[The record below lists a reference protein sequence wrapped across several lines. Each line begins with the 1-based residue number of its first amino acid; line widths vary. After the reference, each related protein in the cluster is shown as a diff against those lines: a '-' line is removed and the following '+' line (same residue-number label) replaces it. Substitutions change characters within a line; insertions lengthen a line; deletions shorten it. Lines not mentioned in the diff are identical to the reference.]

1 MSSNPAFDIFEEIC
15 VELRDQDES
24 VLIDDDFSPANL
36 QAIKGWAQEIVGS
49 KAVAKALIYLTKHF
63 EARGSVLPFS
73 YDPNTGRLAVLNRG
87 YAVLNR
93 RYIDFVSNA
102 QEQRSVPKESRD
114 FEIATSKHLASR
126 LTGIVRRVGWPR
138 KKFKSAKKFAAYLIQ
153 EFAFRK
159 GVIGGHDRDGGLDIL
174 WFPPL
179 GAFPFRSM
187 VSIQCKN
194 SLYDREQGLQSV
206 GRAKQ
211 TLRRHS
217 HAGAEENHLH
227 CVVYNDYID
236 ERLMRHSRD
245 AGFIPLGLSDLAPLT
260 TAVSVDQ
267 L

>member
-1 MSSNPAFDIFEEIC
+1 MRSNPVFDIFEEIC

-24 VLIDDDFSPANL
+24 VLTDDDFSAATV
-36 QAIKGWAQEIVGS
+36 QAIKTWSQEAVTDKAIA
-49 KAVAKALIYLTKHF
+49 KAVSYLGTHF
-63 EARGSVLPFS
+63 EARGSILPFT
-73 YDPNTGRLAVLNRG
+73 YDPSTGTAKVINRG
-87 YAVLNR
+87 Y
-93 RYIDFVSNA
+93 IDFIANA
-102 QEQRSVPKESRD
+102 QEQRSVPKDSRD
-114 FEIATSKHLASR
+114 FEIATSGQLAYR

-138 KKFKSAKKFAAYLIQ
+138 TKLKTSKKFAAYLIQ

-159 GVIGGHDRDGGLDIL
+159 EVLGGHDRDGGLDIL

-179 GAFPFRSM
+179 GAFPFRAM

-194 SLYDREQGLQSV
+194 SLYDREQGLESV

-236 ERLMRHSRD
+236 ERLMKHSRD
-245 AGFIPLGLSDLAPLT
+245 AGFVPLGLSDLAPISAPACPCACEHL
-260 TAVSVDQ
+260 
-267 L
+267 

>member
-1 MSSNPAFDIFEEIC
+1 MKSNPAFDIFEEIC

-24 VLIDDDFSPANL
+24 VMIDDDFSPATL
-36 QAIKGWAQEIVGS
+36 QAIKSWSQETVS
-49 KAVAKALIYLTKHF
+49 STAVTKALNYLTKHF
-63 EARGSVLPFS
+63 EARGSALPFS
-73 YDPNTGRLAVLNRG
+73 YDANTGRVAVLNRE
-87 YAVLNR
+87 
-93 RYIDFVSNA
+93 YIDFVSDA
-102 QEQRSVPKESRD
+102 QEQRSVPNESMD

-138 KKFKSAKKFAAYLIQ
+138 KKFKSGKKFAAYLIQ

-159 GVIGGHDRDGGLDIL
+159 GVIVGHDRDGGLDIL

-179 GAFPFRSM
+179 GAFPFRAM

-206 GRAKQ
+206 GRARQ

-236 ERLMRHSRD
+236 ERLMTHSRD
-245 AGFIPLGLSDLAPLT
+245 AGFVPLGLSDLAPLT
-260 TAVSVDQ
+260 TQVSVAQ

>member
-15 VELRDQDES
+15 VELRDQDEA
-24 VLIDDDFSPANL
+24 VLTDNDFSPATL
-36 QAIKGWAQEIVGS
+36 QAIKSWSQETVGS
-49 KAVAKALIYLTKHF
+49 KAVAKALSYLTEHF
-63 EARGSVLPFS
+63 KARGSVLPFS
-73 YDPNTGRLAVLNRG
+73 YDPKTGQVEVLNRG
-87 YAVLNR
+87 
-93 RYIDFVSNA
+93 YIDFVSNA
-102 QEQRSVPKESRD
+102 QEQRSVPRESRD

-126 LTGIVRRVGWPR
+126 LTGVVRRVGWPR
-138 KKFKSAKKFAAYLIQ
+138 KKFKSVKNFAAYLIR

-159 GVIGGHDRDGGLDIL
+159 GVVSGHDRDGGLDIL
-174 WFPPL
+174 WSPPL

-227 CVVYNDYID
+227 YVVYNDYID
-236 ERLMRHSRD
+236 EHLMKHSRD
-245 AGFIPLGLSDLAPLT
+245 AGFVPLGLSDLAPLT